1 MSHIPQK
8 TIKKIIQ
15 KHYNLLH
22 YNNMKSQC
30 FLFFLWIL
38 AEMSTATFCPWK
50 VRVCQHLF
58 VVKNIQI
65 HQLVP
70 DVCTR
75 VFPRT
80 SFLVLSLKQKGGG

>member
-30 FLFFLWIL
+30 FLFFYGFLQKCQQQL
-38 AEMSTATFCPWK
+38 FARGRYECVNTSLLLKTFRSINWYLMF
-50 VRVCQHLF
+50 VRECF
-58 VVKNIQI
+58 PA
-65 HQLVP
+65 LV
-70 DVCTR
+70 
-75 VFPRT
+75 F
-80 SFLVLSLKQKGGG
+80 